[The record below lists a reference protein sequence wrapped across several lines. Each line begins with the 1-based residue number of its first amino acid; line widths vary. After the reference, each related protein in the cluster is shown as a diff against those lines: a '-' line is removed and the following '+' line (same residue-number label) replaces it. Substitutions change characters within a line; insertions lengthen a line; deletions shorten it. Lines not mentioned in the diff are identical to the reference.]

1 MIPTVLTFSNRN
13 QPYTPAS
20 SSNTR
25 ASSQS
30 AATSELKRRFATR
43 SAAYQYLS
51 ARGFLFL
58 PSGWANGWWRAT
70 VDMDGD
76 DYVVVIRLHHMTA
89 A

>member
-1 MIPTVLTFSNRN
+1 MIPTVFTFSNLNR
-13 QPYTPAS
+13 PYTAAAS
-20 SSNTR
+20 RNTR
-25 ASSQS
+25 ASNQS
-30 AATSELKRRFATR
+30 APTSELKRHFPTR

-51 ARGFLFL
+51 SRGFLFL

-70 VDMDGD
+70 VDMDGV